1 MLGMIK
7 VFYFLFLTLLCLG
20 VHAYPMNPC
29 FFLQKTFKKLNTQNK
44 EKQFELNRP
53 MLDFWLVLEEL

>member
-29 FFLQKTFKKLNTQNK
+29 FFLQKTFKKQLHWK
-44 EKQFELNRP
+44 RLSYEKDTPL
-53 MLDFWLVLEEL
+53 